1 MLLTQ
6 NTRSF
11 TLKRNFLR
19 NFTGLRVASEDK
31 LYLLPE
37 VLDVRSSALC
47 HRHAHYL
54 RHTGRGRLKHDCK
67 RLPLRLAAGVAV
79 MSAVS
84 AAGLGAVIAA
94 TPVAFYGLQTIG
106 ALVLVWMAIKSWR
119 APAADPASVA
129 AAHAGDC
136 SGKTKR
142 AQFLEAALL
151 QVTNPMLIVYLLSL
165 LPQFVHP
172 EDDYVPRITL
182 LIGLFV
188 VLVWAVH
195 VLYSYTA
202 AFAGRRMKG
211 KTFYMILNRT
221 SAVLF
226 WLLAAGVFWNIAGR

>member
-11 TLKRNFLR
+11 TLTRNFLR
-19 NFTGLRVASEDK
+19 NFAGLRVAS
-31 LYLLPE
+31 
-37 VLDVRSSALC
+37 
-47 HRHAHYL
+47 
-54 RHTGRGRLKHDCK
+54 
-67 RLPLRLAAGVAV
+67 
-79 MSAVS
+79 
-84 AAGLGAVIAA
+84 
-94 TPVAFYGLQTIG
+94 
-106 ALVLVWMAIKSWR
+106 
-119 APAADPASVA
+119 
-129 AAHAGDC
+129 
-136 SGKTKR
+136 
-142 AQFLEAALL
+142 
-151 QVTNPMLIVYLLSL
+151 
-165 LPQFVHP
+165 

-211 KTFYMILNRT
+211 KIFYMILNRP

>member
-1 MLLTQ
+1 
-6 NTRSF
+6 
-11 TLKRNFLR
+11 
-19 NFTGLRVASEDK
+19 
-31 LYLLPE
+31 
-37 VLDVRSSALC
+37 
-47 HRHAHYL
+47 
-54 RHTGRGRLKHDCK
+54 
-67 RLPLRLAAGVAV
+67 

-94 TPVAFYGLQTIG
+94 TPVAFYDLQTIG

-211 KTFYMILNRT
+211 KIFYMILNRT

-226 WLLAAGVFWNIAGR
+226 WLLAAGVFWNIAGREQLHRGMFGHLRARNVQGKGHAALGVGRGNKAPVMALGDAADDRKPQAEPC

>member
-1 MLLTQ
+1 
-6 NTRSF
+6 
-11 TLKRNFLR
+11 
-19 NFTGLRVASEDK
+19 
-31 LYLLPE
+31 
-37 VLDVRSSALC
+37 
-47 HRHAHYL
+47 
-54 RHTGRGRLKHDCK
+54 
-67 RLPLRLAAGVAV
+67 
-79 MSAVS
+79 
-84 AAGLGAVIAA
+84 
-94 TPVAFYGLQTIG
+94 
-106 ALVLVWMAIKSWR
+106 MAMKSWR

-129 AAHAGDC
+129 AARAGDC

>member
-1 MLLTQ
+1 M
-6 NTRSF
+6 
-11 TLKRNFLR
+11 
-19 NFTGLRVASEDK
+19 
-31 LYLLPE
+31 
-37 VLDVRSSALC
+37 
-47 HRHAHYL
+47 
-54 RHTGRGRLKHDCK
+54 
-67 RLPLRLAAGVAV
+67 
-79 MSAVS
+79 
-84 AAGLGAVIAA
+84 
-94 TPVAFYGLQTIG
+94 
-106 ALVLVWMAIKSWR
+106 KSWR
-119 APAADPASVA
+119 APAAAPASVA

-226 WLLAAGVFWNIAGR
+226 

>member
-1 MLLTQ
+1 MSDLLLFVTVTLITCATPGAGVL
-6 NTRSF
+6 NTIANAFRYGWP
-11 TLKRNFLR
+11 R
-19 NFTGLRVASEDK
+19 AWI
-31 LYLLPE
+31 
-37 VLDVRSSALC
+37 C
-47 HRHAHYL
+47 
-54 RHTGRGRLKHDCK
+54 
-67 RLPLRLAAGVAV
+67 PLGNAAGVAV

-211 KTFYMILNRT
+211 KIFYMILNRT

>member
-11 TLKRNFLR
+11 TLTRNFLR
-19 NFTGLRVASEDK
+19 IFAGLRVAS
-31 LYLLPE
+31 
-37 VLDVRSSALC
+37 
-47 HRHAHYL
+47 
-54 RHTGRGRLKHDCK
+54 
-67 RLPLRLAAGVAV
+67 
-79 MSAVS
+79 
-84 AAGLGAVIAA
+84 
-94 TPVAFYGLQTIG
+94 
-106 ALVLVWMAIKSWR
+106 
-119 APAADPASVA
+119 
-129 AAHAGDC
+129 
-136 SGKTKR
+136 
-142 AQFLEAALL
+142 
-151 QVTNPMLIVYLLSL
+151 
-165 LPQFVHP
+165 

-202 AFAGRRMKG
+202 GFAGRRMKG

>member
-11 TLKRNFLR
+11 TLTRNFLR
-19 NFTGLRVASEDK
+19 IFAGLRVAS
-31 LYLLPE
+31 
-37 VLDVRSSALC
+37 
-47 HRHAHYL
+47 
-54 RHTGRGRLKHDCK
+54 
-67 RLPLRLAAGVAV
+67 
-79 MSAVS
+79 
-84 AAGLGAVIAA
+84 
-94 TPVAFYGLQTIG
+94 
-106 ALVLVWMAIKSWR
+106 
-119 APAADPASVA
+119 
-129 AAHAGDC
+129 
-136 SGKTKR
+136 
-142 AQFLEAALL
+142 
-151 QVTNPMLIVYLLSL
+151 
-165 LPQFVHP
+165 

-202 AFAGRRMKG
+202 AFARRRMKG

>member
-11 TLKRNFLR
+11 TLTRNFLL
-19 NFTGLRVASEDK
+19 NFAGLRVAS
-31 LYLLPE
+31 
-37 VLDVRSSALC
+37 
-47 HRHAHYL
+47 
-54 RHTGRGRLKHDCK
+54 
-67 RLPLRLAAGVAV
+67 
-79 MSAVS
+79 
-84 AAGLGAVIAA
+84 
-94 TPVAFYGLQTIG
+94 
-106 ALVLVWMAIKSWR
+106 
-119 APAADPASVA
+119 
-129 AAHAGDC
+129 
-136 SGKTKR
+136 
-142 AQFLEAALL
+142 
-151 QVTNPMLIVYLLSL
+151 
-165 LPQFVHP
+165 

-211 KTFYMILNRT
+211 KIFYMILNRT